1 MQEYSPSPTEEVIDI
16 SSERNLGLVGS
27 LLALAAFI
35 PKIGG
40 IISLLSP
47 ILILISLN
55 GIGNKLGDEGP
66 FKDYLKG
73 FIIGLVLGFIGGALI
88 ISAALISFQ
97 SPEQFPMHF
106 TYDEGHGGLT
116 DKGEALILSGL
127 IIVLLAIILAAYFEK
142 KAWMGMYRI
151 TGVKEFENTAKFLW
165 WGVLTLVILVGV
177 ILLLVAWVYQ
187 IIAFSNL
194 PRQIRKK
201 SPSLEESFE
210 EVVW

>member
-1 MQEYSPSPTEEVIDI
+1 MEEYSPSSTEEVIDV

-27 LLALAAFI
+27 LLTLAVFI
-35 PKIGG
+35 PNIGG

-73 FIIGLVLGFIGGALI
+73 FIAGLVLGIIGVALI
-88 ISAALISFQ
+88 MSIALLSSP
-97 SPEQFPMHF
+97 SPEQLPMHF
-106 TYDEGHGGLT
+106 PYGEEHRVLT
-116 DKGEALILSGL
+116 GKDEALMVSGL
-127 IIVLLAIILAAYFEK
+127 LIILLAIILTAYFEK

-151 TGVKEFENTAKFLW
+151 TGVKEFENSAKFLW
-165 WGVLTLVILVGV
+165 WGALTLVVLVGV
-177 ILLLVAWVYQ
+177 ILLLVAWIYQ
-187 IIAFSNL
+187 ILAFSNL
-194 PRQIRKK
+194 PRQIRRK
-201 SPSLEESFE
+201 SPSPEESFE